1 VVIVS
6 ARAEDA
12 DIVIGLELGAEDYVT
27 KPFSPTVVVSR
38 LKAAIRRRTSVAVGE
53 MPVIR
58 LQRIQINPG
67 RRQVM
72 AGSQSV
78 ALTPSE
84 FAVLHLL
91 ARRPGWVFS
100 RPQILDLLHGRDYE
114 VSERSVDYVIAS
126 LRRKLGAHSDE
137 IQTVRGVGYRAI
149 RQTNSEEEA
158 G

>member
-1 VVIVS
+1 
-6 ARAEDA
+6 
-12 DIVIGLELGAEDYVT
+12 
-27 KPFSPTVVVSR
+27 
-38 LKAAIRRRTSVAVGE
+38 

-58 LQRIQINPG
+58 LRSIQINPG
-67 RRQVM
+67 RRQVT
-72 AGSQSV
+72 AGRQRVS
-78 ALTPSE
+78 LTPSE

-100 RPQILDLLHGRDYE
+100 RPQILDSLHGSNHE

-149 RQTNSEEEA
+149 LGTDHEKEA